1 MAASTPGMTRTR
13 HGLPMTRG
21 HDALEPVDVVE
32 VVHHDQADAV
42 LDRQLEFLVA
52 LGVAVQDE
60 PARIGAR
67 LERGQDLAAARDV
80 EVQTLLDHDPL
91 NGRARERLRRER
103 HVAARPSAAER
114 GEVVAGAL
122 PQSVLGRRRWPGC
135 RTARPLRRGGTPR
148 RSRCRRCRG
157 TFLAGRGRAA
167 HRWSPRY
174 EPSSA
179 QRATASSSVNS
190 LRKSPRNPHWSLSD
204 LLICL

>member
-1 MAASTPGMTRTR
+1 
-13 HGLPMTRG
+13 MTRG

-42 LDRQLEFLVA
+42 LDGQLEFLVA

-60 PARIGAR
+60 LARIGAR

-80 EVQTLLDHDPL
+80 EVQALLDHDPL

-122 PQSVLGRRRWPGC
+122 PQSVLGHDD
-135 RTARPLRRGGTPR
+135 
-148 RSRCRRCRG
+148 
-157 TFLAGRGRAA
+157 GRGAELLGHFVEAA
-167 HRWSPRY
+167 PPDGQGAVAVEARSWREEAEQLIGGRLGMDRHH
-174 EPSSA
+174 A

-190 LRKSPRNPHWSLSD
+190 LRKSPRNPHWSLSE
-204 LLICL
+204 LLVCL